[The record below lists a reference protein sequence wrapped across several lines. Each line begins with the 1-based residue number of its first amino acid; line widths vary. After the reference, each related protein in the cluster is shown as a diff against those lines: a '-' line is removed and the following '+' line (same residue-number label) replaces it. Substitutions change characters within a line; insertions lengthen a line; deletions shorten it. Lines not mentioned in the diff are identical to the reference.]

1 MSIAKTAFK
10 KSGALFLLL
19 LLLLLLLL
27 SKFLSSDVAFY
38 LYKATLY
45 LNKADLHRILSL
57 CVSWLF

>member
-19 LLLLLLLL
+19 LLLLLLL
-27 SKFLSSDVAFY
+27 KFLSSDVAFH

-45 LNKADLHRILSL
+45 LYKADLHRILLL